1 MDSKTFFDNFETIAN
16 APGGI
21 ARLRELILDLAVRGK
36 ITPFEPAEHNM
47 SHTYSCPGISMDIPS
62 HWGILSFEKHFDMKG
77 GGQPPKST
85 FVDAPKDGYIR
96 LYQIRDYGPNPVPV
110 YVPKELAPRKTRKG
124 DILIARYGASGK
136 VFWAVEGAY
145 NVALAKL
152 LFPEDLY
159 LDKYAFLMF
168 SSGGFQQAV
177 RGTTRVAVDGFNKN
191 DLKNVYF
198 PLPPLNEQ
206 RRIVE
211 KVEELMALCDEIEV
225 VQNQRNSIRTAARK
239 SAIDAI
245 SAASTSEELNAAWN
259 RISQNWLTI
268 SDTLESVSSLRSMIL
283 DLAVRGRLLAEH
295 NPTSWDERG
304 FPTNWISESL
314 EAAAEYVQ
322 RGKGP
327 KYATKSEVAVV
338 SQKCVKWSGF
348 DISEARF
355 IDASSLSSYKEDRFL
370 RSGDLLWNST
380 GTGTVGRT
388 ALFHEVDDFPKV
400 VADSHVTVIRAPRI
414 MPRFLWIW
422 SASPSIQSEVL
433 GLTTGSTNQQELNLS
448 TIKGLV
454 IAIPP
459 MEEQRRVVDKV
470 DELME
475 LCNQLE
481 LSLILRNELI
491 KKISGSLAN
500 DATA

>member
-1 MDSKTFFDNFETIAN
+1 MPQLPNQKIVEVEWDLGSLKLDEKRIWGGESVDDVPATWTRVPMAALGRWGSGGTPTRGNKSYYGGKIPWLVIGDLNDGLVIRAENHISEQGLQNSSASIVPKGAVFIAMY
-16 APGGI
+16 GSIGKSGI
-21 ARLRELILDLAVRGK
+21 AGIECATNQAIAHCIPNLEIISTEYLFRLVLAIRAKLFSQGRGLAQQNISQTIL
-36 ITPFEPAEHNM
+36 
-47 SHTYSCPGISMDIPS
+47 
-62 HWGILSFEKHFDMKG
+62 KH
-77 GGQPPKST
+77 
-85 FVDAPKDGYIR
+85 
-96 LYQIRDYGPNPVPV
+96 L
-110 YVPKELAPRKTRKG
+110 L
-124 DILIARYGASGK
+124 
-136 VFWAVEGAY
+136 
-145 NVALAKL
+145 VAL
-152 LFPEDLY
+152 PPIGE
-159 LDKYAFLMF
+159 
-168 SSGGFQQAV
+168 QQ
-177 RGTTRVAVDGFNKN
+177 
-191 DLKNVYF
+191 
-198 PLPPLNEQ
+198 
-206 RRIVE
+206 RIVA
-211 KVEELMALCDEIEV
+211 KVDELMALCDEIEV